1 MKIKVLL
8 SLTLLVLFMSSYAQG
23 QSTRGSIQGTVVDAV
38 NAVLQGAR
46 VELQP
51 GGQTTSSDTQGS
63 FHFLNLVPGSYTIKV
78 TFVGFSPY
86 TSNVTVGTQTTTL
99 TATLAVS
106 NSNQQVLVTANRAHG
121 EAEAV
126 NRELTAEN
134 ILQVLPH
141 DIITSLPNANV
152 ADAIGRLPSVTLE
165 RDEGEGKYVQ
175 IRGTEPRFSNVTIDG
190 VNVPSPENVRQ
201 IKLDIVPA
209 DLVESVEINKTLLA
223 HSDGDA
229 IGGSINLRTKTANER
244 PTIEAFSQGGY
255 TPIINGRTES
265 QFGITLGRRFGAT
278 KRLGVIG
285 GFTYDFNGRGID
297 DVEPVPVANQL
308 ADGSYV
314 ASYAQADLREYRYY
328 RDRYGYAGSFDY
340 KLTDQ
345 SNIYA
350 HLLYSHFNN
359 FGDRWDYNLSSVDG
373 STAFDAPGGA
383 GFPGNVAFG
392 AEQRRP
398 VQVIGSLA
406 IGGNQF
412 FKNSV
417 INYEVAVGRAATDEH
432 GYQNATFGNSDS
444 TAPINNVQFGVD
456 LSKPLVPRFP
466 VLNGVNIYDPTQYF
480 LQKAD
485 IDYSYGPQVNV
496 QGGAGFTENYSV
508 GDHHGIVEF
517 GAKFRNVHKF
527 QNSNDIQ
534 YALNPETNPAIPF
547 TQFPDSFRNNHYYNG
562 GEYQFG
568 PVTDVSTLF
577 KFIRNNPGVIAVDPL
592 GTLLG
597 NAGGNFS
604 FDEFIPAGYFSN
616 SITMGKFELYTG
628 LRFESTSERLQGNV
642 VIFPADGS
650 APTVSNQVTHPSY
663 VDVLPT
669 MQLRYA
675 LPSGSSVRFVYG
687 RGFARP
693 DYQDLPPSL
702 QINLATGGGS
712 GTISAGNPNL
722 KPTHSNNYDLLYE
735 TELKPFGLFQAGI
748 FYKDITSPIYATQRY
763 VVPGDSLY
771 QEYPNYRYDQSVNG
785 TSAWLWG
792 FEVAYEQKFSF
803 LPGLFSGFGFSGN
816 YSYTDSLA
824 RGLLLRTDQPHLL
837 RQSPNTFNLS
847 PTYDKG
853 SLSVRLGV
861 TYNQAN
867 IDFYQYQN
875 EQYQTDPKTGN
886 PVLDGNGNPIVIP
899 NPVPLGIKGPNGDN
913 YFYTHTQIDLQGS
926 YHIKGP
932 ISVYAYG
939 LNLNNEVFGFY
950 NGSTT
955 NVVQR
960 EFYQPTVAAGVRWSL
975 SREK

>member
-1 MKIKVLL
+1 MKRRNVSTYFLLL
-8 SLTLLVLFMSSYAQG
+8 SLLLVFCAANSAFCQNTSGAI
-23 QSTRGSIQGTVVDAV
+23 SGTVVDSA

-51 GGQTTSSDTQGS
+51 SGITAASNNQGQ
-63 FHFLNLVPGSYTIKV
+63 FRFLDVTPGAYTVRV
-78 TFVGFSPY
+78 TFVGFAPFSTNITVSPAQ
-86 TSNVTVGTQTTTL
+86 TANVI
-99 TATLAVS
+99 ATLAVAGGNES
-106 NSNQQVLVTANRAHG
+106 VLVSAGRAHG
-121 EAEAV
+121 EAEAI

-244 PTIEAFSQGGY
+244 PTIQAFGQGGY
-255 TPIINGRTES
+255 TSIINGRTES
-265 QFGITLGRRFGAT
+265 QFGTTLGKRFGAD
-278 KRLGVIG
+278 KRLGIIG

-308 ADGSYV
+308 ADNSYV
-314 ASYAQADLREYRYY
+314 PSYSQADLREYRYY
-328 RDRYGYAGSFDY
+328 RDRYGYAGSVDY
-340 KLTDQ
+340 KFSDTA
-345 SNIYA
+345 NVYA

-373 STAFDAPGGA
+373 NTAFDAPGGA
-383 GFPGNVAFG
+383 GYPGTVTFG

-406 IGGNQF
+406 LGGNKF
-412 FKNSV
+412 FTNSAL
-417 INYEVAVGRAATDEH
+417 NYEVAVGRAATDEH
-432 GYQNATFGNSDS
+432 GYQNASFQATDPNS
-444 TAPINNVQFGVD
+444 PINNVQFGVNT
-456 LSKPLVPRFP
+456 SRPLVPQFP
-466 VLNGVNIYDPTQYF
+466 VLNGVNIFDSTQYF
-480 LQKAD
+480 LTGAD
-485 IDYSYGPQVNV
+485 IDYSYGPQVNL
-496 QGGAGFTENYSV
+496 QAGAGYTLNYTV
-508 GDHHGIVEF
+508 GDHHGVFEV
-517 GAKFRNVHKF
+517 GGKFRNMHKF
-527 QNSNDIQ
+527 NDSDDHV
-534 YALNPETNPAIPF
+534 YTAPNTDIPF

-577 KFIRNNPGVIAVDPL
+577 PFIRNNPSVLTVDPVA
-592 GTLLG
+592 TAIQ

-604 FDEFIPAGYFSN
+604 LDERISAGYVSN
-616 SITMGKFELYTG
+616 SITWNKFELYTG
-628 LRFESTSERLQGNV
+628 LRIEGTSDRIQGRIVTFDENGNLLP
-642 VIFPADGS
+642 I
-650 APTVSNQVTHPSY
+650 TTQVTHPSY
-663 VDVLPT
+663 INVLPT
-669 MQLRYA
+669 VQLRYA
-675 LPSGSSVRFVYG
+675 LPAGSSLRFVYG

-702 QINLATGGGS
+702 TFNLATQGGS

-722 KPTHSNNYDLLYE
+722 KPTNSNNYDLLYE

-748 FYKDITSPIYATQRY
+748 FYKDITSPIFATQRY
-763 VVPGDSLY
+763 ILPGDPLF
-771 QEYPNYRYDQSVNG
+771 QNYPNYRFDQSING
-785 TSAWLWG
+785 SSAWLWG
-792 FEVAYEQKFSF
+792 FELAYEQRFSF
-803 LPGLFSGFGFSGN
+803 LPGLLSGFGFSGN

-824 RGLLLRTDQPHLL
+824 RGIPLRTDQPHLL
-837 RQSPNTFNLS
+837 RQSPNTFNVS

-853 SLSVRLGV
+853 PLSVRLGI

-875 EQYQTDPKTGN
+875 LATDPTTN
-886 PVLDGNGNPIVIP
+886 QTIP

-932 ISVYAYG
+932 ISLYAYG

-950 NGSTT
+950 NGNPN

-960 EFYQPTVAAGVRWSL
+960 EFYQPTVAGGVRFSL
-975 SREK
+975 AQEK